1 MSQKPRNIVII
12 GLGSFGLA
20 LARELTRMGDR
31 VLGIDIDAKP
41 IQSICDELDSALQAD
56 ASDIK
61 ALKQCGLE
69 NYDSTVISIGEDLEA
84 SLLAAVNVLELKCPE
99 IWVKAQTPTHE
110 KILRAVGITNVV
122 QPEESYGLRLAQFI
136 HNPLIKDFLNLGY
149 GYYIT
154 QIAVQH
160 TMAEKRVEEIKRLK
174 KHNVKCVGV
183 AFDNQLISPEKME
196 RPLQTTDTLLLH
208 GKRIDLR
215 HFADNL

>member
-69 NYDSTVISIGEDLEA
+69 NYDSTVISIGEDL
-84 SLLAAVNVLELKCPE
+84 KMP
-99 IWVKAQTPTHE
+99 
-110 KILRAVGITNVV
+110 R
-122 QPEESYGLRLAQFI
+122 
-136 HNPLIKDFLNLGY
+136 NLGESAN
-149 GYYIT
+149 T
-154 QIAVQH
+154 H
-160 TMAEKRVEEIKRLK
+160 T
-174 KHNVKCVGV
+174 
-183 AFDNQLISPEKME
+183 
-196 RPLQTTDTLLLH
+196 
-208 GKRIDLR
+208 
-215 HFADNL
+215 